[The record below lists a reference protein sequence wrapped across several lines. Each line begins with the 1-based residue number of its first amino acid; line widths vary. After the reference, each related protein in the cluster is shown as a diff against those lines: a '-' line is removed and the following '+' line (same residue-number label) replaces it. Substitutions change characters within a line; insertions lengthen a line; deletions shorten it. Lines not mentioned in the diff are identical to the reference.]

1 MYSSI
6 QIGVLFL
13 QMLEDIPPV
22 EEDQVVPQIQEQQ
35 AQSQGVTAPRGGKGR
50 MIRPST
56 SQVPE
61 VRVTHHEIPRQ
72 QDQGVVQ
79 APPGFPQQL
88 QESQVTSSTE
98 NRPWTAGQVETY
110 VFI

>member
-1 MYSSI
+1 
-6 QIGVLFL
+6 
-13 QMLEDIPPV
+13 MLEDLPA
-22 EEDQVVPQIQEQQ
+22 EEDQVVPQVQEQQ
-35 AQSQGVTAPRGGKGR
+35 AQNQGVTAPRGGKGR
-50 MIRPST
+50 MIRPE
-56 SQVPE
+56 VPE